1 MSPQSLQSNGARTGV
16 AAQAEEEAERQ
27 AVAEWSWAEALDRVA
42 GDPSLILPHFQP
54 IVDLGT
60 GRVVG
65 YELLTRFREL
75 SGESPAEWF
84 AAAHRLG
91 RAASLDA
98 SILRIATAHLTSL
111 PADLFLSVNLTAAGV
126 VSDEVE
132 AVLSNAFVKGLVVE
146 LTDQTE
152 IHDPAALRDR
162 VRQLRDQGA
171 RFAIDDA
178 GSGYPTLQR
187 VMMVRPEMI
196 KLDRAFVSNIDVD
209 EAKTALVQ
217 MMGTL
222 AQRIGA
228 SLLAEGVERV
238 PELERLRELGVPLA
252 QGYLFA
258 RPIAEFGT
266 IAPEWAQTLGGA
278 PAAPRRGHAAKP
290 HPGRRR
296 PRPSATIARPSLPK
310 TVGGA
315 VTTRPGRPAQ
325 VGV

>member
-1 MSPQSLQSNGARTGV
+1 MSPQKLQSNGVRPKG
-16 AAQAEEEAERQ
+16 AAQPEDEAKPQ

-42 GDPSLILPHFQP
+42 SDPSLILPHFQP

-75 SGESPAEWF
+75 SGESPVEWF

-98 SILRIATAHLTSL
+98 SILRIAAGHLTSL
-111 PADLFLSVNLTAAGV
+111 PADLFLSVNLTADGV

-132 AVLSNAFVKGLVVE
+132 AVLSNAFVRGLVVE

-152 IHDPAALRDR
+152 VHDPAALRAK

-171 RFAIDDA
+171 LFAIDDA

-222 AQRIGA
+222 ADRIGA
-228 SLLAEGVERV
+228 RLLAEGVERV
-238 PELERLRELGVPLA
+238 PELDRLRELGVPLA

-258 RPIAEFGT
+258 RPTAEFGS
-266 IAPEWAQTLGGA
+266 IAPEWAETLGAPPPA
-278 PAAPRRGHAAKP
+278 PAEGGSEAP
-290 HPGRRR
+290 
-296 PRPSATIARPSLPK
+296 PSP
-310 TVGGA
+310 
-315 VTTRPGRPAQ
+315 PA
-325 VGV
+325 G

>member
-1 MSPQSLQSNGARTGV
+1 MTTQHVQTPGARTP
-16 AAQAEEEAERQ
+16 AATPGEEERATP

-54 IVDLGT
+54 IVDLTT

-98 SILRIATAHLTSL
+98 SILRIAAAHLTSL
-111 PADLFLSVNLTAAGV
+111 PADLFLSVNLTADGV
-126 VSDEVE
+126 VSPEVE
-132 AVLSNAFVKGLVVE
+132 PVLDNAFVRGLVVE

-152 IHDPAALRDR
+152 VHDPAALRAR

-171 RFAIDDA
+171 LFAIDDA
-178 GSGYPTLQR
+178 GSGYPSLQR
-187 VMMVRPEMI
+187 VMMVRPELI

-222 AQRIGA
+222 ADRIGA
-228 SLLAEGVERV
+228 KLVAEGVERV
-238 PELERLRELGVPLA
+238 PELDRLRELGVPLA

-258 RPIAEFGT
+258 RPMAEFGG
-266 IAPEWAQTLGGA
+266 IAPEWADVLGG
-278 PAAPRRGHAAKP
+278 R
-290 HPGRRR
+290 
-296 PRPSATIARPSLPK
+296 SSQ
-310 TVGGA
+310 
-315 VTTRPGRPAQ
+315 PAQ
-325 VGV
+325 SASSPPPQPQG

>member
-1 MSPQSLQSNGARTGV
+1 MPAPVPGAVPG
-16 AAQAEEEAERQ
+16 EEERATP

-54 IVDLGT
+54 IVDLTT

-98 SILRIATAHLTSL
+98 SILRIAAAHLTSL
-111 PADLFLSVNLTAAGV
+111 PADLFLSVNLTADGV
-126 VSDEVE
+126 VSPEVE
-132 AVLSNAFVKGLVVE
+132 PVLDNAFVRGLVVE

-152 IHDPAALRDR
+152 VHDPAALRAR

-171 RFAIDDA
+171 LFAIDDA
-178 GSGYPTLQR
+178 GSGYPSLQR
-187 VMMVRPEMI
+187 VMMVRPELI

-222 AQRIGA
+222 ADRIGA
-228 SLLAEGVERV
+228 KLVAEGVERV
-238 PELERLRELGVPLA
+238 PELDRLRELGVPLA

-258 RPIAEFGT
+258 RPMAEFGG
-266 IAPEWAQTLGGA
+266 ISPEWAEVLGARPG
-278 PAAPRRGHAAKP
+278 PAAN
-290 HPGRRR
+290 
-296 PRPSATIARPSLPK
+296 
-310 TVGGA
+310 
-315 VTTRPGRPAQ
+315 PASSPPPQ
-325 VGV
+325 PQG